1 MKPILNKLYNIF
13 LNIIVYSA
21 LVWVVFALSFDI
33 FFLYL
38 HFSEQD
44 DRARDISNEITW
56 KLDGRFKETSKK
68 E

>member
-1 MKPILNKLYNIF
+1 MKPILNKLYNGF
-13 LNIIVYSA
+13 LNTIVYLT
-21 LVWVVFALSFDI
+21 LVWVIFALSFQI

-56 KLDGRFKETSKK
+56 KLDGRFKESSKK
-68 E
+68 

>member
-1 MKPILNKLYNIF
+1 MKPILNKLYNGF
-13 LNIIVYSA
+13 LNTIVYLT
-21 LVWVVFALSFDI
+21 LVWVIFALSFQI

-56 KLDGRFKETSKK
+56 KLDGRFKESYKK
-68 E
+68 

>member
-44 DRARDISNEITW
+44 DRARDISNEIAW
-56 KLDGRFKETSKK
+56 KLDGRFK
-68 E
+68 

>member
-13 LNIIVYSA
+13 LNIIVYST
-21 LVWVVFALSFDI
+21 LVWVVFALSFDV

-44 DRARDISNEITW
+44 DRARDISNEIAW
-56 KLDGRFKETSKK
+56 KLDGRFK
-68 E
+68 

>member
-13 LNIIVYSA
+13 LNIIVYST
-21 LVWVVFALSFDI
+21 LVWVVFALSFDV

-44 DRARDISNEITW
+44 ARARDISNEIAW
-56 KLDGRFKETSKK
+56 KLDGRFK
-68 E
+68 

>member
-21 LVWVVFALSFDI
+21 LVWVVFALSFDV

-44 DRARDISNEITW
+44 DRARDISNEIAW
-56 KLDGRFKETSKK
+56 KLDGRFK
-68 E
+68 